1 MMRTTVYSSQQASR
15 SYSVR
20 LYALGA
26 MLLGCVIGAS
36 PIGAQTTASVSINTS
51 SALPSVPPQGYGVG
65 SSVYDNYMTNQGV
78 GSTLKT
84 GGFNAIRYPGGSYAD
99 IFNFISGSDNT
110 LNNGGY
116 FASGDTFDNWIS
128 DLIQPSGAKGVITIN
143 YGSNTTNNGPA
154 TTSTAASWVQ
164 YANITNN
171 YGILYWEIGN
181 EIYGNGYYSGFNWE
195 YDLHVL
201 NQNASARVGNS
212 ALSPSAY
219 GTNAAAFIKAMKAV
233 DPNIK
238 CGVFL
243 STSPYVPGWN
253 QGVLQAISSGLQ
265 GSGYTLDFVIDHWYP
280 NGTDAQVLAA
290 PTNVNSEVSTFRSA
304 IQQYYTLGNG
314 SQIQIIVSEAA
325 ANSNGGLLPYLFTAD
340 AYLNWFEQGAS
351 NVDYQELH
359 SGVLESST
367 TNTPIGPWYGVQFDS
382 TVARPGDRLVSAS
395 SSNSLLHA
403 HGVRRSDGQVGV
415 VLINDDPNNSTTVS
429 VSVSGAT
436 LATSG
441 TQYTFGNANFLQGSS
456 TPNSS
461 IGSSSI
467 SGVGNSFSI
476 TVPAYTSVAVVIPQ
490 TSTNTANLIANGTYV
505 VSNYQTDLTIDDPG
519 YSKTN
524 GAFLDMWPATGGSN
538 QTWTVT
544 NLGNN
549 YIYLTNANSGLAL
562 DVYQG
567 SKSSGAKIDQWPWS
581 NTSNQIWKVVSM
593 GNGNYELLNQNS
605 GLALGIP
612 SATTGNGSSTLLNG
626 TGLAQET
633 VTGAAD
639 QLWSFNN

>member
-1 MMRTTVYSSQQASR
+1 MRSCN
-15 SYSVR
+15 VR
-20 LYALGA
+20 MPPIGA
-26 MLLGCVIGAS
+26 ILLGCGLVAS
-36 PIGAQTTASVSINTS
+36 PVVAQTSASVSINTS
-51 SALPSVPPQGYGVG
+51 SASASVPPQGYGVG
-65 SSVYDNYMTNQGV
+65 SSVYDNDMIDPGV

-99 IFNFISGSDNT
+99 VFNFITGSDNT
-110 LNNGGY
+110 LNAGY
-116 FASGDTFDNWIS
+116 FASGDTFDNWTA
-128 DLIQPSGAKGVITIN
+128 DVVQPSGAKGVITIN

-154 TTSTAASWVQ
+154 TTSTAANWVQ

-171 YGILYWEIGN
+171 LGILYWEIGN
-181 EIYGNGYYSGFNWE
+181 EIYGNGYYSSGNWE

-201 NQNASARVGNS
+201 NQTASARLGQP

-243 STSPYVPGWN
+243 STSPWVPGWN

-290 PTNVNSEVSTFRSA
+290 PAAVNSEVATFRSA

-314 SQIQIIVSEAA
+314 NQIQIIVSEAA
-325 ANSNGGLLPYLFTAD
+325 ANRNGGLYPFLFTAD
-340 AYLNWFEQGAS
+340 MYLSWFEQGVS

-359 SGVLESST
+359 SGILQAST
-367 TNTPIGPWYGVQFDS
+367 SNTPFGPWYGVQFDS

-395 SSNSLLHA
+395 SSNSLLRA

-415 VLINDDPNNSTTVS
+415 ILINDDPNNSTTVT

-436 LATSG
+436 LSTSG
-441 TQYTFGNANFLQGSS
+441 TKYTFGNANFNSGAN
-456 TPNSS
+456 TPNSG

-467 SGVGNSFSI
+467 SGVGNSFTV

-490 TSTNTANLIANGTYV
+490 TSTNTANLIANGNYV
-505 VSNYQTDLTIDDPG
+505 ISNYQTGLVIDDPG
-519 YSKTN
+519 FSKTN
-524 GAFLDMWPATGGSN
+524 GAFLNMWPTNGGSN

-549 YIYLTNANSGLAL
+549 YVSITSAYNGLAM
-562 DVYQG
+562 DVYGG
-567 SKSSGAKIDQWPWS
+567 STSSGAKIDQWPWS

-593 GNGNYELLNQNS
+593 GNGNYELLSQRS
-605 GLALGIP
+605 GLALGVP
-612 SATTGNGSSTLLNG
+612 AASTGNGSRNLLNG
-626 TGLAQET
+626 TGLDQET